1 MHCLQ
6 RKKIISWF
14 SSPTYWRNGSQW
26 CRFSLEEMHFT
37 KILCIL
43 APFFR
48 QFSWRYYNRNCAFYT
63 QSSILVWLPDLTHQ
77 FNVFSENQV
86 INLRRGFSMILPA
99 RRSLSFFD
107 IYRFTSKN
115 MWRDNFS
122 HFPFF
127 TQPRPNFI
135 YLRLISIY
143 SSSAVLMILILVLIL
158 NLSLPI
164 SLLQEN
170 GVEGRGGRECLI

>member
-1 MHCLQ
+1 
-6 RKKIISWF
+6 
-14 SSPTYWRNGSQW
+14 
-26 CRFSLEEMHFT
+26 MHFSA
-37 KILCIL
+37 I
-43 APFFR
+43 FR

-63 QSSILVWLPDLTHQ
+63 QSSILVWLLDLTHQ

-127 TQPRPNFI
+127 TRLRHNFI
-135 YLRLISIY
+135 YLRLISLLFLTQYIF
-143 SSSAVLMILILVLIL
+143 ILVLIL
-158 NLSLPI
+158 NVSLSP
-164 SLLQEN
+164 SLLQQS
-170 GVEGRGGRECLI
+170 VEGRGEGNASFKHSKYLQGDHLCCFTELY

>member
-1 MHCLQ
+1 
-6 RKKIISWF
+6 
-14 SSPTYWRNGSQW
+14 
-26 CRFSLEEMHFT
+26 
-37 KILCIL
+37 
-43 APFFR
+43 
-48 QFSWRYYNRNCAFYT
+48 
-63 QSSILVWLPDLTHQ
+63 
-77 FNVFSENQV
+77 
-86 INLRRGFSMILPA
+86 MILPA

-158 NLSLPI
+158 NLSL
-164 SLLQEN
+164 SQSHCYKRMALKE
-170 GVEGRGGRECLI
+170 EGERMSDLNILNTYRVATDSELKPEKLKVRRGSTVCTCSKEML